1 MNEGRENSRYDSI
14 RILQISI
21 LLERENAL
29 MPGAFIADREE
40 EANCGLNYRTARWK
54 SLWLNINLRRRPII
68 WVDFFALGTWILRL
82 RNRSV
87 TTVETA
93 STQSSLNQQ
102 IIFFTKSRR
111 RAFYGLTSPFHVTA
125 SSVFLSVFV
134 PFFRTWFF
142 PAHAGYID

>member
-14 RILQISI
+14 HILQISI

-40 EANCGLNYRTARWK
+40 EANCELNYRTARWK

-68 WVDFFALGTWILRL
+68 WVDFALGTWILRL

-111 RAFYGLTSPFHVTA
+111 RAFCGLTSPFHVTA
-125 SSVFLSVFV
+125 PSVFLSVFV

-142 PAHAGYID
+142 PARAGYID